1 MSDPALTNGPYHDGS
16 QSLAKESKVGQLVT
30 VIVAGALFALADGL
44 GSIDVSPLPD
54 WLETTATTALAAL
67 AGLAAA
73 WAKRNR

>member
-1 MSDPALTNGPYHDGS
+1 MTNPALTNGPNRDGS

-30 VIVAGALFALADGL
+30 LVVAGALFALADGL

-54 WLETTATTALAAL
+54 WLEATAATALAAL